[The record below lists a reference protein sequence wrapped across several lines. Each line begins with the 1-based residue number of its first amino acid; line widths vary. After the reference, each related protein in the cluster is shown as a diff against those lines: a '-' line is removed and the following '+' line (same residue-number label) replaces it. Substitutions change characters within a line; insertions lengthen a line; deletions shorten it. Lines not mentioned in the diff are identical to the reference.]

1 MNIGKVDGAGK
12 ALQMGRNQENDA
24 YSKGIQSQIMNK
36 QKELQELSGR
46 EDLSLEERMK
56 ERQALRKEITD
67 LENQLRQHQTE
78 LRREKEQEKRASMEE
93 QLDEKERLQNT
104 SEGKKQGISGRVMK
118 SLISAD
124 MSMEQAEVQSSVKT
138 RLEGQKSVL
147 ETELQL
153 DTGRGRSTWQKEEEL
168 AGLEEK
174 VQNAAVFMVDIL
186 SDSREELAKVKEKEE
201 DFASV
206 SEGVTVDLEKP
217 VGSNVDQRL

>member
-1 MNIGKVDGAGK
+1 MNVGKVDGAGK